1 MKLSTKGRYGVRLM
15 IDLASHYGEGSI
27 LLREISER
35 EEISEKY
42 LWQLINPLKAAGLVM
57 ATRGA
62 HGGYVLAK
70 PPYRITLKEILQV
83 LEGPMCLVDC
93 VEKPNVCKRVPICSA
108 RDMWNEV
115 ADGINR
121 ILTTTTLADMA
132 ERQKTKREK
141 INADSYMI

>member
-15 IDLASHYGEGSI
+15 IDLASHYWEGPV

-42 LWQLINPLKAAGLVM
+42 LWHLINPLKAAGLVT

-62 HGGYVLAK
+62 HGGYILAK
-70 PPYRITLKEILQV
+70 PPFQITMKEILQV
-83 LEGPMCLVDC
+83 LEGNMCLVDC
-93 VEKPNVCKRVPICSA
+93 VEKPSTCNRVPGCSA
-108 RDMWNEV
+108 RDMWSEI
-115 ADGINR
+115 ADGIDR

-141 INADSYMI
+141 RASVNYMI

>member
-15 IDLASHYGEGSI
+15 IDLASHYGEGSV
-27 LLREISER
+27 LLREISKR

-42 LWQLINPLKAAGLVM
+42 LWQLINPLKAAGLVT

-70 PPYRITLKEILQV
+70 PPSKITLKEILQV

-93 VEKPNVCKRVPICSA
+93 VEKPSSCRRVPMCPA
-108 RDMWNEV
+108 RDIWSEV
-115 ADGINR
+115 AEGIGR

-132 ERQKTKREK
+132 ERQRTKREK
-141 INADSYMI
+141 STSNNYII